1 MLNLLSFNYWFD
13 LSPEPFMF
21 LANIVIVAFL
31 GLLLIGGILFLILQK
46 KNKLYKVLFGKINNF
61 CFINLIIGV
70 LLFFFSWQEAY
81 FLSARFWYLLWL
93 IIMVVWLLEIRK
105 KNGKISD
112 LRDKRKKRQEFEKY
126 LP

>member
-1 MLNLLSFNYWFD
+1 MLNLLTLNYWFD
-13 LSPEPFMF
+13 LSPEPFISI
-21 LANIVIVAFL
+21 ANTIIIAFL

-46 KNKLYKVLFGKINNF
+46 KNKSFKVLFGKLNNF

-70 LLFFFSWQEAY
+70 LLFFFSWEEAY
-81 FLSARFWYLLWL
+81 FLSARFWYMLWI
-93 IIMVVWLLEIRK
+93 IIMIVWLLEIK
-105 KNGKISD
+105 KKSGKISD